1 MYMCILQ
8 TYNYICVIYLDSF
21 RQLESSVTI
30 IFGKSIK
37 YLFLFFSS
45 KHVPSEFLESRK
57 SEGSKKLIFFGEIST
72 SFQLK
77 FLIFSFRQRL

>member
-45 KHVPSEFLESRK
+45 KHVP
-57 SEGSKKLIFFGEIST
+57 
-72 SFQLK
+72 
-77 FLIFSFRQRL
+77 

>member
-1 MYMCILQ
+1 MCMYIIYIHIYIYIYIFMYMCILQ

-45 KHVPSEFLESRK
+45 KHVP
-57 SEGSKKLIFFGEIST
+57 
-72 SFQLK
+72 
-77 FLIFSFRQRL
+77 

>member
-30 IFGKSIK
+30 IFEKSIK

-45 KHVPSEFLESRK
+45 KHVP
-57 SEGSKKLIFFGEIST
+57 
-72 SFQLK
+72 
-77 FLIFSFRQRL
+77 